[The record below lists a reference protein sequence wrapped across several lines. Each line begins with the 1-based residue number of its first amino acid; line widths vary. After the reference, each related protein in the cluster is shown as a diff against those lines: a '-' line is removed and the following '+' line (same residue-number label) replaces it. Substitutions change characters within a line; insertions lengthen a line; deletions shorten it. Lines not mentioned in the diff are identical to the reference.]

1 MTMKRYAF
9 VTTIPVRT
17 GALQRGVA
25 IITKHNGNI
34 NRVHFDRSID
44 PHTVFFEVTATPGE
58 YEEIRRELT
67 DIGYLQTSLET
78 FAALKI
84 HIHLPHESGALNDFL
99 TLTSGAGAQITSITF
114 DDAGIHPDRVTI
126 GMSVRESSPA
136 EELLDV
142 LKSHYPI
149 EVLEFDSTGESLDDT
164 VFYLRFAQKMRSLID
179 AKDDDFLLRFL
190 GDINHTAQ
198 DLTARGEDPKT
209 VFRNVLEAGEY
220 IAATCGEGFYADVQ
234 VLDLS
239 REVTVYAIQLPGGGN
254 IYLFRTLDGFEM
266 LDTGYAV
273 YHADVMQLFT
283 AYGLPVAEQL
293 TRIITSHGDAD
304 HCGAG
309 GFFDVPAIM
318 HPATREII
326 RTGNRAWGSRNED
339 MVLEEVYTT
348 MIALYSRWN
357 PPTEENIRLIPTD
370 TEEKRSIFPIV
381 CRLTI
386 GDLAFEVLETPG
398 GHQVGELVLY
408 CPEKGYLFTADSLM
422 NFASLTEDR
431 RRYNSYADY
440 LVTSV
445 NVDSDLARTER
456 RALMELAEEFTQET
470 GRPCTIFGGHGAV
483 SEWHDGHLTVTIP
496 PEHYTHAGGREHP
509 EETP

>member
-1 MTMKRYAF
+1 MKRYAF
-9 VTTIPVRT
+9 VTTIPIST

-25 IITKHNGNI
+25 IITKYNGNI

-44 PHTVFFEVTATPGE
+44 PHTVFFEVTAKPEE
-58 YEEIRRELT
+58 YEQIRQGLT

-78 FAALKI
+78 FSALKI

-99 TLTSGAGAQITSITF
+99 TMTTGAGAQVTSITF

-126 GMSVRESSPA
+126 AMSVRESGPA
-136 EELLDV
+136 NQLLDT
-142 LKSHYPI
+142 LKSRYPI
-149 EVLEFDSTGESLDDT
+149 EVLEFDNTGETLDDT
-164 VFYLRFAQKMRSLID
+164 VFYLRFAQKMRSLIESD
-179 AKDDDFLLRFL
+179 DDDFLLRFL

-198 DLTARGEDPKT
+198 DLTARGEDPKN
-209 VFRNVLEAGEY
+209 VFRNVIEAGEY
-220 IAATCGEGFYADVQ
+220 IAGTCGDGFYADVQ
-234 VLDLS
+234 IVHLS
-239 REVTVYAIQLPGGGN
+239 EEVTLYAIQLPGGGN
-254 IYLFRTLDGFEM
+254 IYLFRTLDSFEM

-273 YHADVMQLFT
+273 YHQDVMQLFA
-283 AYGLPVAEQL
+283 AYNLPVAEQL

-339 MVLEEVYTT
+339 MVLEEIYTT

-357 PPTEENIRLIPTD
+357 PPAEGNIRLINTETD
-370 TEEKRSIFPIV
+370 EKRSIFPIV

-386 GDLAFEVLETPG
+386 GDLSFEVMETPG

-422 NFASLTEDR
+422 NFASLTEER

-445 NVDSDLARTER
+445 NVDSDLARAER
-456 RALMELAEEFTQET
+456 RALMGLAQEFSEET

-483 SEWHDGHLTVTIP
+483 SEYRDGALTVMGTV
-496 PEHYTHAGGREHP
+496 EHYTHAGGRHLP
-509 EETP
+509 EDAP